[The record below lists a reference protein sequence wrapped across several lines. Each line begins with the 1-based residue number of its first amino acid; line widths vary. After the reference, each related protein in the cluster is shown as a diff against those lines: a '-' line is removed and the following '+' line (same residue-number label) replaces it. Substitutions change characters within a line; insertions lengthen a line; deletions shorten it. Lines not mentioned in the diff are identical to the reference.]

1 MSATATEKSE
11 RGAAALELVLIAPVL
26 MVTVMLLAQ
35 WAVREQGLRAVGA
48 AAREAATA
56 TAAYGA
62 TTHDGQATAAE
73 ILETTGTD
81 LSDIQTSIIRSAAT
95 ATATVTAQVP
105 SLLPGVDL
113 TVTSTQTTP
122 IEAFVP

>member
-1 MSATATEKSE
+1 MRPKTNDSSE

-26 MVTVMLLAQ
+26 ILTLMLLAQ
-35 WAVREQGLRAVGA
+35 WAVREQGLRAVAA

-81 LSDIQTSIIRSAAT
+81 LSDIQASINRSATT

-105 SLLPGVDL
+105 SLLPGIDL
-113 TVTSTQTTP
+113 TVTSTQSTP